1 MTFNARSASRRG
13 DRSRDTGRRTLFTNL
28 AFGLI
33 VLAAFLILAAA
44 AGASYYGDHLAAV
57 ATVDGHTINKDDLRD
72 RFSVDVWRLNELES
86 QLRDAVSTGRI
97 TKDQS
102 DQQIAQI
109 DQAKQDQQTILSQS
123 LQNLVDAQLQ
133 TELAAKMGI
142 TVTPADIDAKLLDE
156 ATRPEARDV
165 WVIEF
170 QPDVTAPA
178 TTPTPIQTSVA
189 LGKANAALAQLKAGT
204 AWETVAKQS
213 TDLTDPAGGDL
224 GMTEKANSSLDPAYL
239 DAVFAV
245 QNNGITDVVK
255 GADGIFRIGRVTNII
270 PTSVDPNYQQS
281 ITDKGISMDVYRK
294 AVQADVTRTDLDNRI
309 VADSTTKPSDQRHVL
324 EIMLT
329 QQTDQNTGQPIVTDQ
344 VDARHILYAPTSD
357 PSASAPPSNDPGWE
371 VAHQHALQTYYE
383 LLKDPSKFASIAA
396 SDSADTGSAANGGDL
411 GYLSQTDLVKPFGDA
426 IFAPNLTPNEILPPV
441 QTQFGWHV
449 IQFVA
454 RRQPAL
460 TRMSGFTLDLA
471 KPGADFGAMAKANSE
486 TSDASKGGDMGW
498 IAPNQLSSTL
508 ETAIDKLA
516 VNQVSDVVT
525 DGTSLY
531 LFKVIDEQ
539 TRLPDADQIATLKTG
554 AFQNWYDG
562 QKANA
567 SITTDPAYSTP
578 SSTTGG

>member
-1 MTFNARSASRRG
+1 MTSNARSASRRG

-133 TELAAKMGI
+133 SELAAKMGI

-213 TDLTDPAGGDL
+213 TDTDRPGRRRPRHDREGQQLARSRLPRRRVRRPEQRDHRRRQGRRRHLPHRSGDQHHPHLGGPELPAVDHRQGH
-224 GMTEKANSSLDPAYL
+224 LD
-239 DAVFAV
+239 
-245 QNNGITDVVK
+245 
-255 GADGIFRIGRVTNII
+255 R
-270 PTSVDPNYQQS
+270 TS
-281 ITDKGISMDVYRK
+281 T
-294 AVQADVTRTDLDNRI
+294 
-309 VADSTTKPSDQRHVL
+309 
-324 EIMLT
+324 
-329 QQTDQNTGQPIVTDQ
+329 
-344 VDARHILYAPTSD
+344 
-357 PSASAPPSNDPGWE
+357 
-371 VAHQHALQTYYE
+371 
-383 LLKDPSKFASIAA
+383 
-396 SDSADTGSAANGGDL
+396 
-411 GYLSQTDLVKPFGDA
+411 
-426 IFAPNLTPNEILPPV
+426 
-441 QTQFGWHV
+441 
-449 IQFVA
+449 A
-454 RRQPAL
+454 RRSRR
-460 TRMSGFTLDLA
+460 T
-471 KPGADFGAMAKANSE
+471 
-486 TSDASKGGDMGW
+486 
-498 IAPNQLSSTL
+498 
-508 ETAIDKLA
+508 
-516 VNQVSDVVT
+516 
-525 DGTSLY
+525 
-531 LFKVIDEQ
+531 
-539 TRLPDADQIATLKTG
+539 
-554 AFQNWYDG
+554 
-562 QKANA
+562 
-567 SITTDPAYSTP
+567 
-578 SSTTGG
+578 